1 MSDLDDK
8 SESLFFIYKRKCELI
23 KKYKQMEEI
32 K

>member
-8 SESLFFIYKRKCELI
+8 SESLFFIYKRKFELI
-23 KKYKQMEEI
+23 KKNKKIEEI